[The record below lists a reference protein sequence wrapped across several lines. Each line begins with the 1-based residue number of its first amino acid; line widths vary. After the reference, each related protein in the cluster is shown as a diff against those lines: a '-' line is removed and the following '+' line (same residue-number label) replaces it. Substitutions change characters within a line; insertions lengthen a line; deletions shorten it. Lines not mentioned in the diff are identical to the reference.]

1 MSSVVSR
8 VRRSSRPS
16 QSRVPRG
23 RRRAPSRVSV
33 AVTPSEPTFA
43 DIAAQYL
50 ERHIERYLVP
60 RAAQLARYAHAYL
73 VSVAIPRAWR
83 RLHAPKR
90 IQQKIV
96 ELDFFLFLATANSM
110 ASRWC
115 PWEIGYADG
124 KKAIE
129 WILLVR
135 TTDGIKTHGNEYLQ
149 LYRNLDFSDRN
160 ELAVWQPGRTQGGIL
175 VKNL

>member
-1 MSSVVSR
+1 MPLSVDVLRSAAAR
-8 VRRSSRPS
+8 AVGPAVRSLSEARSLGAKTAFLCHSHRD
-16 QSRVPRG
+16 V
-23 RRRAPSRVSV
+23 
-33 AVTPSEPTFA
+33 
-43 DIAAQYL
+43 D
-50 ERHIERYLVP
+50 
-60 RAAQLARYAHAYL
+60 LARGL
-73 VSVAIPRAWR
+73 VTLLTQAGWR
-83 RLHAPKR
+83 IYIDWADTEMPETPDRETAKR

-129 WILLVR
+129 RILLVR
-135 TTDGIKTHGNEYLQ
+135 TTDGIRTHGNEYLQ
-149 LYRNLDFSDRN
+149 LYRNLDFSDQDQ
-160 ELAVWQPGRTQGGIL
+160 LAVWQPGQTQGGIL